1 MVEGRVRERVLL
13 EVVQQGDGLSVLDL
27 PLSPS
32 PQGPLTVC
40 KIRCRNH
47 GIGELERDW
56 ARLGVVVA
64 RLE

>member
-47 GIGELERDW
+47 GIGELERD
-56 ARLGVVVA
+56 
-64 RLE
+64 